1 MIDDDEAHEALA
13 MLEGMKQGLECHVQA
28 VKEGMP
34 TFDERMDQ
42 HVAAIQHDIKLSRRL
57 GDMKLPF
64 DQEML
69 LFTVLTLPPEALDVL
84 RAHLGIRARLKK
96 AGAKQA

>member
-13 MLEGMKQGLECHVQA
+13 MLEGMKQGLQCHAQA
-28 VKEGMP
+28 VKEGMR

-42 HVAAIQHDIKLSRRL
+42 HVAAIQHDKLSRRL
-57 GDMKLPF
+57 GDMKLAF

-69 LFTVLTLPPEALDVL
+69 LFTVLTLPPEALDIL